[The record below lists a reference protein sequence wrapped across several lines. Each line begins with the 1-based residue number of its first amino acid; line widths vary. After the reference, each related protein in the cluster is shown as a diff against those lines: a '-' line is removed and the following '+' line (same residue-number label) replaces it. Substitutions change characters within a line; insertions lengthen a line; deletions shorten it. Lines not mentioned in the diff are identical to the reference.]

1 MIAND
6 SARFM
11 GPGVNQFQQW
21 NGRNEESGDSPSEE
35 EKNPEPKKASLH
47 EEDDEGWTDWKNG
60 EDIKNR
66 FNSKKNAA
74 RIIHLRDGSELLT
87 DRNVG
92 DDDNPNNDSST
103 EEDSDEEESDGMH
116 IDGVK
121 HSSEKLTS
129 KAAILDD
136 SENSLETR
144 HKSPTPTSEAS
155 KSPSHE

>member
-1 MIAND
+1 
-6 SARFM
+6 M
-11 GPGVNQFQQW
+11 GPGFNQFQHW
-21 NGRNEESGDSPSEE
+21 NNRNEESGDSPTEE

-47 EEDDEGWTDWKNG
+47 EEDWTEWKNG

-66 FNSKKNAA
+66 FNSKKNPA

-92 DDDNPNNDSST
+92 YEDNPNNDSST
-103 EEDSDEEESDGMH
+103 EEYSDEEENDGMQV
-116 IDGVK
+116 DGVK
-121 HSSEKLTS
+121 HSSETSTS

-136 SENSLETR
+136 SAKSLETR
-144 HKSPTPTSEAS
+144 HKSPTPTDGAS